1 MESTS
6 NAPEEP
12 MEVDLT
18 DVLVDW
24 CGRHITVTLLSDG
37 TIGDLKRRVTEI
49 EGMPV
54 KRQRHMIR
62 GLTDLSNHKEND
74 PIKHE
79 YLDHDIIS
87 SLPDQPPMTH
97 LIG

>member
-6 NAPEEP
+6 NAPEVP

-18 DVLVDW
+18 DVFVDW
-24 CGRHITVTLLSDG
+24 CGRRITVTLPSDG

-49 EGMPV
+49 DRMPV

-62 GLTDLSNHKEND
+62 GLSAISKHEENNMT
-74 PIKHE
+74 KHE
-79 YLDHDIIS
+79 YLDHDILS
-87 SLPDQPPMTH
+87 SLPDHPP
-97 LIG
+97 